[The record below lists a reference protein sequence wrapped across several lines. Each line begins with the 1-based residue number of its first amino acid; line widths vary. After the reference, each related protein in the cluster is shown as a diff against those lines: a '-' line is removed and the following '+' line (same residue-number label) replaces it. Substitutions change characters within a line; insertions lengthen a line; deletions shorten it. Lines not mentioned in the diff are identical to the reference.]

1 MSSILS
7 ILLLTLAQFA
17 AGFGLLTLFRIQLKP
32 ALLLPL
38 AVLTGI
44 AVFSMVPFLLQLC
57 YIPLTATNVFSSL
70 AIACV
75 LLNIRWKRGMAQWR
89 QNSTGPPRVL
99 RMYELPFLLVIA
111 LVIFVSAWR
120 CFYYPPFPRD
130 LTSGSE
136 VIAEYA
142 LREHTMLNSLFSVN
156 LQSTNNPFKPP
167 FIISLQLIY
176 KLAGFPFGQ
185 VWLSVVFT
193 GFIVFLYGLLSLTLH
208 RLLTG
213 LLLLFFLAIPEM
225 YAYTFMALFD
235 YSNAVFFFLSFYFL
249 QLYFDNLRR
258 GSYPREPLLMNNKP
272 HYLAFAGLLMGIAT
286 YIRAETLVLGVMMLP
301 LIAWQGLKG
310 MAYFKSMPYLSRI
323 TALSKAVLLF
333 IVPTI
338 LVYFISIPVY
348 INYYLPV
355 QYHVPDLVNTHLLDL
370 APLFKRWTEMNSQLI
385 FSKWGI
391 ELYGYFI
398 FLFLVLLL
406 AETTVKRR
414 FTAAGRNWLYAILVV
429 YLGLPLLGWLLPLM
443 DIDNTTKRGLFKL
456 FPLMLLYL
464 ANNELLV
471 NLSDKITKW
480 ELKGGSL

>member
-38 AVLTGI
+38 AVLSGI
-44 AVFSMVPFLLQLC
+44 AVFSWVPFLLQLC
-57 YIPLTATNVFSSL
+57 YIPLTATSVFSSL

-75 LLNIRWKRGMAQWR
+75 LLNIKWKRGIAQWR
-89 QNSTGPPRVL
+89 QNSSGPPRVL
-99 RMYELPFLLVIA
+99 RMYELPFLLVIG

-120 CFYYPPFPRD
+120 CFYYPPLPRD

-136 VIAEYA
+136 AIAEYA
-142 LREHTMLNSLFSVN
+142 VREHTMLNSLFSVN
-156 LQSTNNPFKPP
+156 LESTNNPFKPP

-235 YSNAVFFFLSFYFL
+235 YSNAVFFSLSFYFL
-249 QLYFDNLRR
+249 LLYFDNRQH
-258 GSYPREPLLMNNKP
+258 N
-272 HYLAFAGLLMGIAT
+272 YLAFAGLLMGIAT
-286 YIRAETLVLGVMMLP
+286 YVRAETLVLGVMMLP
-301 LIAWQGLKG
+301 LIAWQELKG
-310 MAYFKSMPYLSRI
+310 MAYFKSMPYLPRI
-323 TALSKAVLLF
+323 KALLKAILLF
-333 IVPTI
+333 IVPAV
-338 LVYFISIPVY
+338 LFYFISIPVY

-355 QYHVPDLVNTHLLDL
+355 QYHVPDLVNTHLLNL
-370 APLFKRWTEMNSQLI
+370 APLFKRWAEMNSQLI

-398 FLFLVLLL
+398 FLFLLLLL
-406 AETTVKRR
+406 AEITVKRR
-414 FTAAGRNWLYAILVV
+414 FTGAGRNWLYAILVV
-429 YLGLPLLGWLLPLM
+429 YLGLPLLGYLLPLM
-443 DIDNTTKRGLFKL
+443 DLDNTTKRGLFKL

-464 ANNELLV
+464 GNNGWLIG
-471 NLSDKITKW
+471 LSEKITKW
-480 ELKGGSL
+480 ELNLH